1 MDGIVN
7 RAKQAADRINT
18 RKIGEIILLSI
29 IGQKKSFVK
38 MLRNYNQRTKTSLK
52 KKKQIQ
58 GHMTQKEEKQVFRNA
73 MVKNK
78 MKDTIF

>member
-1 MDGIVN
+1 MNMDGIVN

-38 MLRNYNQRTKTSLK
+38 MLRNYNQRTKTS
-52 KKKQIQ
+52 
-58 GHMTQKEEKQVFRNA
+58 
-73 MVKNK
+73 
-78 MKDTIF
+78 